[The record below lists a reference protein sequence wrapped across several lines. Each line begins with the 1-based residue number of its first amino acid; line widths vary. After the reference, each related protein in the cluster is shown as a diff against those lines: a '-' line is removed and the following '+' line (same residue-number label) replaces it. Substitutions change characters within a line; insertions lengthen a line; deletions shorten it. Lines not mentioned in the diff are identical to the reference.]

1 MTGRRL
7 PVIVKLIGHFVGH
20 IRTWKATLTPH
31 GREPFDSTCGPR
43 GSRRIVEPDYRG
55 PPLRS
60 SLRPVM
66 PAVSIPSLRKVRR
79 IKHWL
84 RRRNSEYIIRRVF
97 LIFRRYGLTTR
108 RAKQRAFDC
117 ARLLSDYGSGPTFA
131 TPGAVVRKNA
141 KFCRELHE
149 MGVEL
154 AVHGY
159 DHVDFTG
166 LSKAEATRQFRRAGD
181 AFSDAA
187 VPFEGFR
194 CPYLS
199 CTPEV
204 LDAVP
209 KGMFSYSS
217 NVAIWWEAGVG
228 EVSREGTAIFDA
240 LRRFYAGSSSD
251 DVISRPAISGGLVE
265 IPASLPDDLQLYD
278 GLKVGESGITDAWLA
293 ILRESHRRGELF
305 APLFH
310 PETFEQCRS
319 ALRAVL
325 HEATLLRPPVW
336 ITQLREIASWWRE
349 RSTFAAGMVTMGSM
363 TRVEFECPERGTLLS
378 RGLGGRA
385 EARPWSVDYDI
396 LVDRTIM
403 IANDTRPFVGV
414 STECAP
420 KTIAFLEEEGFVV
433 VQGDDPGLS
442 AVFLDGDT
450 LRKHATDVELLAY
463 IDSSPGPLV
472 RLWRWP
478 DGARS
483 ALCVAGDLD
492 ALSLGDY
499 LARVIG
505 I

>member
-1 MTGRRL
+1 MPPAG
-7 PVIVKLIGHFVGH
+7 
-20 IRTWKATLTPH
+20 IR
-31 GREPFDSTCGPR
+31 
-43 GSRRIVEPDYRG
+43 
-55 PPLRS
+55 
-60 SLRPVM
+60 
-66 PAVSIPSLRKVRR
+66 SLRKFGR

-84 RRRNSEYIIRRVF
+84 MRRNSEYIVRRVF
-97 LIFRRYGLTTR
+97 LIFRRYGFTTK
-108 RAKQRAFDC
+108 RAKQRAVEC

-131 TPGAVVRKNA
+131 TPGSVVRKNA
-141 KFCRELHE
+141 KFCRHLHE

-166 LSKAEATRQFRRAGD
+166 LSKAEATRQFRRAAD
-181 AFSDAA
+181 AFSEAD
-187 VPFEGFR
+187 VPIDGFR

-199 CTPEV
+199 CTPAV

-209 KGMFSYSS
+209 AGMFAYSS
-217 NVAIWWEAGVG
+217 NVAIWWDAGIG
-228 EVSREGTAIFDA
+228 TASREGTAIFEA

-251 DVISRPAISGGLVE
+251 AVISRPTIVGELVE

-278 GLKVGESGITDAWLA
+278 GLKVGETGITDAWLA
-293 ILRESHRRGELF
+293 ILRETHRRGELF

-310 PETFEQCRS
+310 PETFEQCRP
-319 ALRAVL
+319 ALQAVL
-325 HEATLLRPPVW
+325 REATQFAPPVW
-336 ITQLREIASWWRE
+336 ITQLRAVASWWRE
-349 RSTFAAGMVTMGSM
+349 RGTLAANVDGRGSTV
-363 TRVEFECPERGTLLS
+363 RIDFECPERATLLS
-378 RGLGGRA
+378 RGLNGDSNT
-385 EARPWSVDYDI
+385 RPWDGVYEI
-396 LVDRTIM
+396 LVDRTIVV
-403 IANDTRPFVGV
+403 ANDSRPFVGV

-433 VQGDDPGLS
+433 VQGDDAGLS
-442 AVFLDGDT
+442 AVFLDGET
-450 LRKHATDVELLAY
+450 LRKHESDVALLAY
-463 IDSSPGPLV
+463 LESFPGPLL